1 MRGNGGVGLD
11 GRVVDGRGG
20 GKRVGVRGENGGVP
34 SMINHSGFLTLSES
48 GWGSRSDSQFVSS
61 ASLISSLVRWRMKTG
76 LPRHLMMTCESL
88 SAIMN
93 GPAKRWVGLGVEQ
106 RSVGRTHVLAF
117 GYSSQI
123 DLNLRLGKDVGGGGH
138 VDKEI
143 CGPNMSALGL
153 SHAHLRSFEMPTAGT
168 HKLTLYSSLRSGGSQ
183 QAHTA
188 HHEILECLVSRF
200 PFTAHVLRKVRY
212 SCRRVLI

>member
-1 MRGNGGVGLD
+1 
-11 GRVVDGRGG
+11 
-20 GKRVGVRGENGGVP
+20 
-34 SMINHSGFLTLSES
+34 MINHSGFLTRSES
-48 GWGSRSDSQFVSS
+48 GWGSRRDSQFVSS

-117 GYSSQI
+117 GYSSEI

-138 VDKEI
+138 VDEEI
-143 CGPNMSALGL
+143 CSPKSSAFTS
-153 SHAHLRSFEMPTAGT
+153 SHAQTLPPSFRVPEIKI
-168 HKLTLYSSLRSGGSQ
+168 HQLTLYSSFRSGGSQ